1 MRKLVVMAL
10 SFLLPFAAWMAGCR
24 QEQASF
30 PGGPE
35 MKNLAQAPGG
45 QPGGY
50 KEAPFI
56 PAAIDPEVLAMPD
69 QGTFSRIQAVMD
81 REALLASRQAA
92 PAPGLFVMP
101 RQEFPELAQYE
112 PLPEPVHGT
121 LPASA
126 PMLATTREF
135 WSRPAEV
142 MPAPSMQAIPADVS
156 AMMPAS
162 SVARQEPLL
171 VPETIPGVYM
181 GLGAVETFESPSAAR
196 QAMPA
201 PVSAPSAPSMA
212 SQIAAPNEIPL
223 MTPPEANG
231 GWEDNRRPP
240 FLVGGL
246 NPSGMSPP
254 NLTVVETREIPLSLD
269 WAAGA
274 GGTASAPDKL
284 KSLFERLSLKDALAP
299 LARLSALDM
308 REAPKAPIFA
318 AKAPLD
324 DPEVVSALA
333 GLEPMSENSLEKTAM
348 GLTHMGGLFMAP
360 GEGGESSASSERELY
375 MTDFWLNKPAAKAG
389 TLRPETEMKEMQTA
403 VVGIE
408 PIQPAKTESLRPPG
422 ETPEK
427 QKVTLREGRGG
438 RRKAAFAEIDSLVDS
453 PPLKF

>member
-35 MKNLAQAPGG
+35 MKNLAQAPGAR
-45 QPGGY
+45 PGGY

-81 REALLASRQAA
+81 REAQLASRQAA

-112 PLPEPVHGT
+112 PLPEPVQGY
-121 LPASA
+121 LPSSA
-126 PMLATTREF
+126 PALATTREF
-135 WSRPAEV
+135 WSRPAET

-162 SVARQEPLL
+162 SVGRQDPLL
-171 VPETIPGVYM
+171 APETIPGVYM
-181 GLGAVETFESPSAAR
+181 GLGAVETFQSPAAAR
-196 QAMPA
+196 QMMPS
-201 PVSAPSAPSMA
+201 PVAPSMPT
-212 SQIAAPNEIPL
+212 QIAAPNEIPL

-240 FLVGGL
+240 FLAGGL

-254 NLTVVETREIPLSLD
+254 NLTMVETREIPLSLE
-269 WAAGA
+269 WTA
-274 GGTASAPDKL
+274 TASAPDKL

-299 LARLSALDM
+299 LARLSASALDS
-308 REAPKAPIFA
+308 PKAPIFA

-333 GLEPMSENSLEKTAM
+333 GLEPMNEISLEKTAM

-360 GEGGESSASSERELY
+360 GEGGESTATSERELY
-375 MTDFWLNKPAAKAG
+375 MTDFWLNKPAAKSAAP
-389 TLRPETEMKEMQTA
+389 LPETAEAKTEKKEMQTA
-403 VVGIE
+403 VVSVE
-408 PIQPAKTESLRPPG
+408 PIAPAKSGSLRPPVD
-422 ETPEK
+422 EPEK